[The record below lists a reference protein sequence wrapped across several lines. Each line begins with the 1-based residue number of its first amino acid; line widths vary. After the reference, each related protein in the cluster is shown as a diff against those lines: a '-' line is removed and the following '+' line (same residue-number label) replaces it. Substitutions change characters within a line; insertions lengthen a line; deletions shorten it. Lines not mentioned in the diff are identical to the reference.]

1 MGMLVPS
8 KAVKNTS
15 KRTNT
20 AAAGAGAGAGGSVG
34 LISIYERSDLLG
46 KHLT

>member
-1 MGMLVPS
+1 MLVPS
-8 KAVKNTS
+8 KAVKNAS
-15 KRTNT
+15 KRNNT
-20 AAAGAGAGAGGSVG
+20 AAAGSGGVG